1 MNNYYYELKS
11 LAWERLFQGKWFWKL
26 FGGEV
31 ILQLA
36 AQAIAVVV
44 SCVFARLQFVS
55 WQDYIDAFK
64 QNQIDHVTPVPEL
77 TREFI
82 IIATSTQAVE
92 SFLGFI
98 LYGIVTF
105 GSAVL
110 LLRCL
115 VDNRENLLS
124 AAFGGFKYPFGI
136 LWLGIR
142 QSLIFLG
149 WSLLAMIPAGAIVG
163 GGVVASRQFFE
174 TSPLVSAIVLALA
187 FSLGGLTAMLIL
199 MVPAYRYRF
208 LWLVKAEHADWS
220 AGECIKATRRMMEG
234 HKMRSF
240 KLDVAYWKPITG
252 VLLLVLVAMLG
263 VTLAGFAKELSVVGF
278 TISIISILAVFVSC
292 VILGKYISLG
302 QGFLY
307 REISEIS

>member
-1 MNNYYYELKS
+1 M
-11 LAWERLFQGKWFWKL
+11 
-26 FGGEV
+26 

-36 AQAIAVVV
+36 AQAIAIVV
-44 SCVFARLQFVS
+44 SGVFSRLQFVS
-55 WQDYIDAFK
+55 WQDYLNTFK
-64 QNQIDHVTPVPEL
+64 QNQFDHVTPVPEL

-82 IIATSTQAVE
+82 LVATSTQAVE

-149 WSLLAMIPAGAIVG
+149 WTILAMIPASAIIG
-163 GGVVASRQFFE
+163 GGIIASRQFFDA
-174 TSPLVSAIVLALA
+174 SPIASAVALALA
-187 FSLGGLTAMLIL
+187 CSLGGLTAMLIL
-199 MVPAYRYRF
+199 LVPFYRYRF

-220 AGECIKATRRMMEG
+220 AGECINATRRMMEG
-234 HKMRSF
+234 NMMRSF

-252 VLLLVLVAMLG
+252 VLLFILLFMMVEVLFAPYALMLVWVGMIVVVA
-263 VTLAGFAKELSVVGF
+263 
-278 TISIISILAVFVSC
+278 SC
-292 VILGKYISLG
+292 VVLAKYISLG

-307 REISEIS
+307 REICEIS

>member
-1 MNNYYYELKS
+1 MNNHYEELKS

-26 FGGEV
+26 FGGEMFV
-31 ILQLA
+31 QLA
-36 AQAIAVVV
+36 AQAIGVVVV
-44 SCVFARLQFVS
+44 SVLAQVGFQS
-55 WQDYIDAFK
+55 WQDYLEIVK
-64 QNQIDHVTPVPEL
+64 QNQLDHVTPVPEL
-77 TREFI
+77 TREFMLV
-82 IIATSTQAVE
+82 ATSTQAVE
-92 SFLGFI
+92 SFLGLI
-98 LYGIVTF
+98 LYGVVTF
-105 GSAVL
+105 GGAAL
-110 LLRCL
+110 MLKCL
-115 VDNRENLLS
+115 KDDHENWLS
-124 AAFGGFKYPFGI
+124 AAFSGFKYPFGL

-149 WSLLAMIPAGAIVG
+149 WTILAVAPAGAIVA
-163 GGVVASRQFFE
+163 GGVIASRQFLE
-174 TSPLVSAIVLALA
+174 TSPLASAIALSLA
-187 FSLGGLTAMLIL
+187 FSLGGLTTILIL
-199 MVPAYRYRF
+199 LVPFYRYRF

-220 AGECIKATRRMMEG
+220 AGECIKATRQMMEG
-234 HKMRSF
+234 NKMRSF

-307 REISEIS
+307 REISI

>member
-1 MNNYYYELKS
+1 M
-11 LAWERLFQGKWFWKL
+11 
-26 FGGEV
+26 

-36 AQAIAVVV
+36 AQAIAIVV
-44 SCVFARLQFVS
+44 SGVFSRLQFVS
-55 WQDYIDAFK
+55 WQDYLNTFK
-64 QNQIDHVTPVPEL
+64 QNQFDHVTPVPEL

-82 IIATSTQAVE
+82 FVATSTQAVE

-149 WSLLAMIPAGAIVG
+149 WTILAMIPASAIIG
-163 GGVVASRQFFE
+163 GGIIASRQFFDA
-174 TSPLVSAIVLALA
+174 SPIASAVALALA
-187 FSLGGLTAMLIL
+187 CSLGGLTAMLIL
-199 MVPAYRYRF
+199 LVPFYRYRF

-220 AGECIKATRRMMEG
+220 AGECINATRRMMEG
-234 HKMRSF
+234 NMMRSF

-252 VLLLVLVAMLG
+252 VLLFILLFMMVEVLFAPYALMLVWVGMIVVVA
-263 VTLAGFAKELSVVGF
+263 
-278 TISIISILAVFVSC
+278 SC
-292 VILGKYISLG
+292 VVLGKYISLG

-307 REISEIS
+307 REICEIS

>member
-1 MNNYYYELKS
+1 MNNQYDEIKR
-11 LAWERLFQGKWFWKL
+11 LAWERLFRGKWFWNL

-36 AQAIAVVV
+36 VQAIAVVV
-44 SCVFARLQFVS
+44 SGVFSRLQFVS
-55 WQDYIDAFK
+55 WQNYLDALK
-64 QNQIDHVTPVPEL
+64 QNQFDHVTPVPEL

-82 IIATSTQAVE
+82 IVATSTQVVE

-115 VDNRENLLS
+115 VDNRNNLLS

-149 WSLLAMIPAGAIVG
+149 WTILAVIPASAIVG
-163 GGVVASRQFFE
+163 GGIIASDQFFE
-174 TSPLVSAIVLALA
+174 ASPIASAIALA
-187 FSLGGLTAMLIL
+187 IACSLGGLTTMLIL
-199 MVPAYRYRF
+199 LVPFYRYRF

-220 AGECIKATRRMMEG
+220 AGECINATRKMMEG
-234 HKMRSF
+234 NKMRSF

-252 VLLLVLVAMLG
+252 VLLLGLVGMIAIVLAGYSKGLNEIGPMIG
-263 VTLAGFAKELSVVGF
+263 IFAGFAVV
-278 TISIISILAVFVSC
+278 ASC
-292 VILGKYISLG
+292 VVLAKYISLG

>member
-1 MNNYYYELKS
+1 MNTPNNELKR
-11 LAWERLFQGKWFWKL
+11 LAWDRLFRGKWFWKL
-26 FGGEV
+26 LGGEV

-36 AQAIAVVV
+36 AQAIAIVV
-44 SCVFARLQFVS
+44 SGVFSRLQFVS
-55 WQDYIDAFK
+55 WQDYLNTFK
-64 QNQIDHVTPVPEL
+64 QNQFDHVTPVPEL

-82 IIATSTQAVE
+82 FVATSTQAVE

-115 VDNRENLLS
+115 VDKRENLLS

-149 WSLLAMIPAGAIVG
+149 WTILAMIPASAIIG
-163 GGVVASRQFFE
+163 GGIIASRQFFDA
-174 TSPLVSAIVLALA
+174 SPIASAVALALA
-187 FSLGGLTAMLIL
+187 CSLGGLTAMLIL
-199 MVPAYRYRF
+199 LVPFYRYRF

-234 HKMRSF
+234 NMMRSF

-252 VLLLVLVAMLG
+252 VLLFILLFMMVEVLFAPYALMLVWVGMIVVVA
-263 VTLAGFAKELSVVGF
+263 
-278 TISIISILAVFVSC
+278 SC
-292 VILGKYISLG
+292 VVLGKYISLG

-307 REISEIS
+307 REICEIS